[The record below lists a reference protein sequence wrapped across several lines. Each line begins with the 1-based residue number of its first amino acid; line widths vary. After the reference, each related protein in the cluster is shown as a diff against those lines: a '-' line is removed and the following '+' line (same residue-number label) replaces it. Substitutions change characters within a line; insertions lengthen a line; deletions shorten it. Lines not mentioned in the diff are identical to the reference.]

1 MGNVV
6 KLFDEDLTADELLRA
21 AEGQFDRVLI
31 VGEIDG
37 MLSVSGNNSITLSE
51 VILWL
56 RKIELKLL
64 VEVE

>member
-6 KLFDEDLTADELLRA
+6 KLFDEDLTADEILRA

-37 MLSVSGNNSITLSE
+37 VLSVSGNNSITLSE
-51 VILWL
+51 VVLWL

-64 VEVE
+64 VEVG

>member
-1 MGNVV
+1 MGNAV

-37 MLSVSGNNSITLSE
+37 MLSVRGTTQLH
-51 VILWL
+51 
-56 RKIELKLL
+56 L
-64 VEVE
+64 VK

>member
-6 KLFDEDLTADELLRA
+6 KLFDEDLTADEILRA

-37 MLSVSGNNSITLSE
+37 MLSVRGNNSITLSE

>member
-6 KLFDEDLTADELLRA
+6 KLFDEDLTADEILRA

-37 MLSVSGNNSITLSE
+37 MLSVRGNNSITLSE
-51 VILWL
+51 VVLWL

>member
-6 KLFDEDLTADELLRA
+6 KLFDEDLTADEILRA

-37 MLSVSGNNSITLSE
+37 MLSVRGNNSITLSE

-64 VEVE
+64 VEVG

>member
-6 KLFDEDLTADELLRA
+6 KLFDEDLTADEILKA
-21 AEGQFDRVLI
+21 AEGLFDRVLI

-37 MLSVSGNNSITLSE
+37 MLSVRGNNSITLSE
-51 VILWL
+51 VVLWL

-64 VEVE
+64 VEVG